1 MIGDVSSTQPNTF
14 VAQYP
19 AVRSVPFSSKAAAP
33 TEDTVQLSS
42 QAQRILASSKQI
54 QPATSQS
61 FSQIIKEAANGDILA
76 LARLALIA

>member
-19 AVRSVPFSSKAAAP
+19 AVRSVPFSTKTAAP
-33 TEDTVQLSS
+33 TEDTVQLSG
-42 QAQRILASSKQI
+42 QAQRILASSRQT